1 MTGRLRVSRLT
12 YAYPDGTMALRGI
25 SFDVAEGECVG
36 IVGPNGAGK
45 TTLVQVLAGVLAGFG
60 GDVSVGGL
68 PLRPENLDAIR
79 EQTGFIFHDP
89 DDQLFMPTL
98 ADDVSFGPLCAGVP
112 REEAARRTEAI
123 LRDTGIGHLAAR
135 FPGHLSAGQKR
146 LAALAGVLVM
156 EPRLLVLDEPTAFL
170 DPRARRHLITRLAG
184 LPQTRLVIT
193 HDLELV
199 VELCARVIV
208 LDEGRVVADGATAEV
223 LSDEALMSAHGLEKP
238 HILRHR
244 HPH

>member
-1 MTGRLRVSRLT
+1 MTRALVVSGLA
-12 YAYPDGTMALRGI
+12 YSYPDGTPALRDV
-25 SFDVAEGECVG
+25 SFAADDGECVG

-45 TTLVQVLAGVLAGFG
+45 TTLVQLLAGVLEPFG
-60 GDVSVGGL
+60 GKVSVGGL
-68 PLRPENLDAIR
+68 PLRRENLDAIR
-79 EQTGFIFHDP
+79 AQTGFIFHDP

-98 ADDVSFGPLCAGVP
+98 ADDVSFGPLCAGAAP
-112 REEAARRTEAI
+112 EEAARRAGAVLHEM
-123 LRDTGIGHLAAR
+123 GIDHLSDR

-184 LPQTRLVIT
+184 LRQTRLVIT

-199 VELCARVIV
+199 VELCSRVVV
-208 LDEGRVVADGATAEV
+208 LDEGRLVVDGLADHV
-223 LSDEALMSAHGLEKP
+223 LADEALMSAHGLEKP